1 MYTILVKT
9 MKKTNI
15 QTSTT
20 KSIDHIM
27 DSIAPV
33 EQAKVDAKMILAARI
48 QDAMKVKNWTKKD
61 LMKAVKKSN
70 PSIITKWLSGTQN
83 FTIDTLV
90 ELEHALDIK
99 LLNHKPLQ

>member
-1 MYTILVKT
+1 
-9 MKKTNI
+9 MKQKNL
-15 QTSTT
+15 QTSTI
-20 KSIDHIM
+20 KSFDHIL

-33 EQAKVDAKMILAARI
+33 EQSKVDAKMILAARI
-48 QDAMKVKNWTKKD
+48 QDAIKSKNWQKKD
-61 LMKAVKKSN
+61 LMKAVKKRN

-99 LLNHKPLQ
+99 LLNNKIF